1 MGAMKDFNLWL
12 EENGYAWWNEL
23 TDTLEYDVDI
33 NSRCL
38 WEEYMAERATKQE
51 LRQGVLFDDD
61 DEQDMLDTQHD
72 MDAIIDDDED
82 DADWVRGYD
91 DTLPLFDEH
100 GGLTA
105 EAYDMLYEMEQ
116 DGGFT

>member
-1 MGAMKDFNLWL
+1 MGAMKDFNIWL
-12 EENGYAWWNEL
+12 EENGHARWNEL

-33 NSRCL
+33 NSSTL
-38 WEEYMAERATKQE
+38 WDEYLADRATKQE

-61 DEQDMLDTQHD
+61 DEQDMLETQHD
-72 MDAIIDDDED
+72 MDTILDDED
-82 DADWVRGYD
+82 EDWVRGHD
-91 DTLPLFDEH
+91 DTLPLFDNH

-105 EAYDMLYEMEQ
+105 EGYDMLYKMEQ